1 MIILEIYIVTGASKG
16 IGGELYGQLHKTGAV
31 VIGIARSNPGNREN
45 FVELDLAT
53 RESREGLM
61 KRVLAPYL
69 ETADS
74 FTLINNAGTV
84 EPVGKVGTL
93 STDTL
98 QQAIELNLT
107 APIELSNEFIS
118 ILSNTKAKKQIINI
132 SSGAGRNAYEGWG
145 IYCTTKAGLDQFS
158 KVIRLEQDRADHPVG
173 IVSIAPGIIDTGM
186 QETIRSSDISGFPML
201 EQFINYKEEGKL
213 RSAEATAHLLIEW
226 MEKEDLASTEVLARL
241 N

>member
-1 MIILEIYIVTGASKG
+1 MQIYIVTGASKG
-16 IGGELYGQLHKTGAV
+16 IGGELFEQLKETEVV
-31 VIGIARSNPGNREN
+31 VIGIARSNPQNHEN
-45 FVELDLAT
+45 FVEIDLT
-53 RESREGLM
+53 NREARQGLLE
-61 KRVLAPYL
+61 RLLTPYL

-84 EPVGKVGTL
+84 EPIGKLGTL
-93 STDTL
+93 SADAL

-107 APIELSNEFIS
+107 APIELSNEFIGV
-118 ILSNTKAKKQIINI
+118 LSNTRVKKQIINI

-158 KVIRLEQDRADHPVG
+158 KVIRLEQGRVEDPVG

-186 QETIRSSDISGFPML
+186 QETIRSSDADGFPML

-213 RSAEATAHLLIEW
+213 RSAEATAQLLIEW
-226 MEKEDLASTEVLARL
+226 MEKEDLASAEVLARL

>member
-1 MIILEIYIVTGASKG
+1 MGIYIVTGASKG
-16 IGGELYGQLHKTGAV
+16 IGEELYEQLEKSGAT
-31 VIGIARSNPGNREN
+31 VIGIARSNPKGYGKFTE
-45 FVELDLAT
+45 VDLT
-53 RESREGLM
+53 SREARQGLM
-61 KRVLAPYL
+61 ERLLTPYL
-69 ETADS
+69 ETADA

-93 STDTL
+93 SVDAL

-107 APIELSNEFIS
+107 APIELANEFINV
-118 ILSNTKAKKQIINI
+118 LSNTKAKKQIINI

-158 KVIRLEQDRADHPVG
+158 KVVRLEQDRVDHPVG

-201 EQFINYKEEGKL
+201 EQFINYKDEGKL
-213 RSAEATAHLLIEW
+213 RSAEATAQLLIEW
-226 MEKEDLASTEVLARL
+226 MEKEDLASAEVLARL
-241 N
+241 S

>member
-1 MIILEIYIVTGASKG
+1 MQIYIVTGASKG
-16 IGGELYGQLHKTGAV
+16 IGGELFEQLKETEVV
-31 VIGIARSNPGNREN
+31 VIGIARSNPQNHEN
-45 FVELDLAT
+45 FVEIDLT
-53 RESREGLM
+53 NREVRQGLLE
-61 KRVLAPYL
+61 RLLTPYL

-84 EPVGKVGTL
+84 EPVGKVGTF
-93 STDTL
+93 SADAL

-107 APIELSNEFIS
+107 APIELSNEFIGV
-118 ILSNTKAKKQIINI
+118 LSNTKVKKQIINI

-158 KVIRLEQDRADHPVG
+158 KVIRLEQERVEDPVG

-186 QETIRSSDISGFPML
+186 QETIRSSDADGFPML

-213 RSAEATAHLLIEW
+213 RSAKATAQLLIEW
-226 MEKEDLASTEVLARL
+226 MEKEDLTSAEVIARL

>member
-1 MIILEIYIVTGASKG
+1 MELYIVSGASKG
-16 IGGELYGQLHKTGAV
+16 IGEELYEQLEKSGAT
-31 VIGIARSNPGNREN
+31 VIGIARSNPMGHEN
-45 FVELDLAT
+45 FAEVDLT
-53 RESREGLM
+53 SREARQGLM
-61 KRVLAPYL
+61 ERLLKPYL
-69 ETADS
+69 ETADA

-93 STDTL
+93 STDAL

-107 APIELSNEFIS
+107 APIELSNEFIEV
-118 ILSNTKAKKQIINI
+118 LTNVKAKKQIINI

-158 KVIRLEQDRADHPVG
+158 KVIRLEQDRVENPVG

-201 EQFINYKEEGKL
+201 QQFINYKEEGKL
-213 RSAEATAHLLIEW
+213 RSADATAQLLIEW
-226 MEKEDLASTEVLARL
+226 IQQEDLTSAEVIARL